1 MRDTKSQ
8 ITGRPLLLHWSLVRL
23 LVAGEPGSGKTT
35 WCREYID
42 RQRKSG
48 SSVGGI
54 LCPAIE
60 QQGQRVGSNALDLL
74 TGQEVP
80 FARLSGHGS
89 FKGGEKIGDYT
100 ISTDGI
106 SFACGAIRRAVENRC
121 NLVVI
126 DEVGPL
132 ELSGKGLMPAVES
145 ALASAANLL
154 VVVRS
159 SLREALQKRFP
170 EYEFVVI
177 ADLTRSRSNGS
188 ELADSRGHQAVAY
201 ESSTQ
206 GPTA

>member
-1 MRDTKSQ
+1 VRHTKSQ

-23 LVAGEPGSGKTT
+23 LVVGEPGSGKTS
-35 WCREYID
+35 WCRKYID
-42 RQRKSG
+42 EQRKRG
-48 SSVGGI
+48 ATVGGI
-54 LCPAIE
+54 LCPAIDH
-60 QQGQRVGSNALDLL
+60 QGQRVGSNALDLL
-74 TGQEVP
+74 TGRSVS
-80 FARLSGHGS
+80 FARLSSHGCV
-89 FKGGEKIGDYT
+89 KEGETVGDYT
-100 ISTDGI
+100 ISKDGI
-106 SFACGAIRRAVENRC
+106 LFACGAIQRATESNC
-121 NLVVI
+121 DLVVI

-159 SLREALQKRFP
+159 SLGEALQKRFP

-188 ELADSRGHQAVAY
+188 ELADSRGHQAAAY